1 MADFARIAELW
12 ATFPRGDGL
21 FFHLGKILFFVI
33 VYLGWVKFV
42 AWADRDAKTFS
53 MPSYWTPIFAGVG
66 LLSVLSFWM
75 FPYYWISVVLAILLL
90 LSPLIIYAHRR
101 NEDVPPALTILTVE
115 HVKRVA
121 RRNLGL
127 KFGPKTKAELKN
139 FPVKFMG
146 KAGEGKGSQAEG
158 WRGAQELIWLAVQ
171 RRATDIHMEPTR
183 DGMQIRFRVDG
194 ILAPVKDFESARGSI
209 VLNVYKNLAALDIAE
224 KRKPQDGSFSAEVE
238 TRTVDFR
245 VATSGS
251 VHGEKMV
258 IRLLDSS
265 RQMTSLTE
273 VGLRELLRRKIEPI
287 LAQSNGLLITC
298 GPTGAG
304 KTSTLYACLNQIDRL
319 TRNVITLENPV
330 EYMID
335 NVTQIEVNTKAGK
348 TFAAELRSMLRQ
360 DPDVIL
366 VGEVRDAETAEI
378 ACQAAQTGHLVL
390 TTIHANDAITA
401 LGRLIDLGVKPFLVA
416 SSVTAILSQRLVRIT
431 CPKCRIPCDPIP
443 EVVQKLK
450 LPQGKGKFFKP
461 KVVKSGTGEICSR
474 CQGMGYVGRTGIFE
488 ILLITDEIRSLLKEN
503 PDLGAIRQ
511 AAMKSGYFTL
521 MDDGYRKIAEGVTTL
536 EEIQR
541 AAS

>member
-1 MADFARIAELW
+1 MADFARIADLW
-12 ATFPRGDGL
+12 ATFPRGEGL
-21 FFHLGKILFFVI
+21 FFHLGKLIGYIVI
-33 VYLGWVKFV
+33 YLGWVKFV
-42 AWADRDAKTFS
+42 AWLDRDAKTFG
-53 MPSYWTPIFAGVG
+53 MPSYWTPIAASVAF
-66 LLSVLSFWM
+66 LSLLSFWI
-75 FPYYWISVVLAILLL
+75 FPVYWLSVVLSLLLL
-90 LSPLIIYAHRR
+90 LSPLIIYSQKR
-101 NEDVPPALTILTVE
+101 NEEVPPALTILTVE

-121 RRNLGL
+121 RRNFGL
-127 KFGPKTKAELKN
+127 KIGSKSKDTVKTI
-139 FPVKFMG
+139 PVKFLG
-146 KAGEGKGSQAEG
+146 KAGEGRGSQAEG
-158 WRGAQELIWLAVQ
+158 YRGAQELIWLAVQ
-171 RRATDIHMEPTR
+171 RRSTDIHMEPTR
-183 DGMQIRFRVDG
+183 DGMQIRFRIDG
-194 ILAPVKDFESARGSI
+194 ILQPVKNFDTDRGTVI
-209 VLNVYKNLAALDIAE
+209 LNVYKNLAALDIAE

-238 TRTVDFR
+238 ERTVDFR

-251 VHGEKMV
+251 IHGEKMV

-265 RQMTSLTE
+265 RQMKSLAE
-273 VGLRELLRRKIEPI
+273 VGLREILRRKIEPI
-287 LAQSNGLLITC
+287 LDQSNGLLITC

-319 TRNVITLENPV
+319 SRNVITLENPV

-390 TTIHANDAITA
+390 TTLHANDAVTA

-416 SSVTAILSQRLVRIT
+416 SSVTAIVSQRLVRVL
-431 CPKCRIPCDPIP
+431 CPKCRVPCDPVP
-443 EVVQKLK
+443 EVVQRLK
-450 LPQGKGKFFKP
+450 LPAGKGKFFKP
-461 KVVKSGTGEICSR
+461 TIIKSSDKQACSR
-474 CQGMGYVGRTGIFE
+474 CQGMGYLGRTGIFE
-488 ILLITDEIRSLLKEN
+488 LLVLTDEIRALLKEN

-511 AAMKSGYFTL
+511 VAMKSGYFTL
-521 MDDGYRKIAEGVTTL
+521 MDDGYRKVAEGITTL